1 MFLHGGTDHLFQTV
15 APLVRELTIG
25 GETVYPGERRQIL
38 LTAPKLYDFTDMKI
52 PVAVIRGKEDGPTL
66 FISAAIHGDEING
79 VDIVRRLL
87 RHKALK
93 QLCGT
98 LITIPIVNV
107 FGFNDKSRYL
117 PDRRDLNRSFPGEE
131 HGSLASQIAYIFRTE
146 IVEKC
151 THGIDLHTGAI
162 HRRNLPQIRADLSH
176 PENLKLAKAFA
187 TPVILNASVRDGS
200 LREMVKEKQ
209 IPMLLYEAGTA
220 LRFESKASKIGV
232 DGILN
237 VMRTIG
243 MLPDAPKTKPQEVF
257 IAKSSHWVRAPISGI
272 FLARKKLGERVA
284 KADVIGLITNPFGD
298 HEYAILSP
306 YEGVIIGNSLLPLAN
321 EGDALFHVATFEDA
335 NAVQDEIYPYID
347 PELQE

>member
-1 MFLHGGTDHLFQTV
+1 MKK
-15 APLVRELTIG
+15 LTIG
-25 GETVYPGERRQIL
+25 GFEFYPGERKQIRP
-38 LTAPKLYDFTDMKI
+38 TAAKLYDFTDMKI
-52 PVAVIRGKEDGPTL
+52 PVAVVRGKEDGPTL

-93 QLCGT
+93 QLRGT

-162 HRRNLPQIRADLSH
+162 HRRNLPQIRADLTL
-176 PENLKLAKAFA
+176 PQNLILAKAFGA
-187 TPVILNASVRDGS
+187 TVILNASPRDGS
-200 LREMVKEKQ
+200 LREMVKEKR

-220 LRFESKASKIGV
+220 LRFDSKASKTGV

-243 MLPDAPKTKPQEVF
+243 MLPEAPNVVQQDVY

-284 KADVIGLITNPFGD
+284 KGDVLGLITNPFGD

-306 YEGVIIGNSLLPLAN
+306 YEGIIIGNSLLPLAN
-321 EGDALFHVATFEDA
+321 EGDALFHIALFEEDA
-335 NAVQDEIYPYID
+335 NAVQEELYPYID
-347 PELQE
+347 PELQ